1 VGYFYG
7 IDINLFTLFSLSEH
21 ILFSIEAFPFALLA
35 MLFLLSIY
43 FAKIGGDEAA
53 IAVVDRIGPRIQSSP
68 QIRALFEFELPKGLN
83 IIVGYS
89 LMILSVLL
97 SVFWPNPSL
106 TAKFIFMAMTVLG
119 ALILGFRIFR
129 SQRVQLIVG
138 ALAGLIC
145 VFMLGL
151 AIAQSYV
158 AGSKVLHQ
166 LLVGS
171 ESLNGRIIRSGERG
185 ILFVEN
191 EHKRVVFIKWDEL
204 KRVVFQPN

>member
-1 VGYFYG
+1 
-7 IDINLFTLFSLSEH
+7 
-21 ILFSIEAFPFALLA
+21 
-35 MLFLLSIY
+35 
-43 FAKIGGDEAA
+43 
-53 IAVVDRIGPRIQSSP
+53 
-68 QIRALFEFELPKGLN
+68 
-83 IIVGYS
+83 
-89 LMILSVLL
+89 MILSILL

-185 ILFVEN
+185 IYCLSKMSISASYYKMGRAEEGCFPT
-191 EHKRVVFIKWDEL
+191 EL
-204 KRVVFQPN
+204 IASKLSFTTL